1 LLTSAGIRPDVVV
14 SDVDE
19 PALIAS
25 MGECTPAE
33 IVLAL
38 ACAKARDVAARIGLV
53 HDAEIEADTVI
64 VGCDSMLE
72 MDGQVHGKPASA
84 QEARERWQAMAGR
97 TGILHTGHWIVRGAG
112 ELGAVASTSVTHG
125 RPSPQELEAYIA
137 SGEPLRV
144 AGAFTLDGL
153 GAPFVE
159 RIDGDPSNV
168 IGLSLPLTRRL
179 LADLGIVWTDL
190 WA

>member
-25 MGECTPAE
+25 MGGSTPAE
-33 IVLAL
+33 IVLDL
-38 ACAKARDVAARIGLV
+38 ARAKARDVAARISL
-53 HDAEIEADTVI
+53 EADTVI
-64 VGCDSMLE
+64 IGCDSMLE

-97 TGILHTGHWIVRGAG
+97 TGVLHTGHWIVRGTR

-125 RPSPQELEAYIA
+125 RPSPQEIEAYIA
-137 SGEPLRV
+137 TGEPLRV

>member
-1 LLTSAGIRPDVVV
+1 MV

-25 MGECTPAE
+25 MGESTPAE

-38 ACAKARDVAARIGLV
+38 ACAKARDVAARIRLV
-53 HDAEIEADTVI
+53 QDDALEADTVI
-64 VGCDSMLE
+64 IGCDSMLE

-97 TGILHTGHWIVRGAG
+97 TGILHTGHWIVRGG
-112 ELGAVASTSVTHG
+112 RELGAVASTAVTHG
-125 RPSPQELEAYIA
+125 RPSPQEIEAYIDT
-137 SGEPLRV
+137 GEPLRV